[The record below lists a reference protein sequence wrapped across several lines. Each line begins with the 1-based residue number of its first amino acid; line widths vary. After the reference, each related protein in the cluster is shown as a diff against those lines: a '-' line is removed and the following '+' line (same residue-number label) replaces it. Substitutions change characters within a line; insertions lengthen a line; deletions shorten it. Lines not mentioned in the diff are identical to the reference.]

1 MINSYEKTQNSILEE
16 LKHDLAVILKYDIYS
31 KTSDI
36 IIDINRAIDKVE
48 KKMKWTDGSDIF
60 NDPPSKFKQCPN
72 CGNILDAPEESKNG

>member
-1 MINSYEKTQNSILEE
+1 MINSYEKSQNSILEE

-48 KKMKWTDGSDIF
+48 KKMKLMDGS
-60 NDPPSKFKQCPN
+60 NDMSSKFKQCQN
-72 CGNILDAPEESKNG
+72 CGNILDVPEESKNGCST